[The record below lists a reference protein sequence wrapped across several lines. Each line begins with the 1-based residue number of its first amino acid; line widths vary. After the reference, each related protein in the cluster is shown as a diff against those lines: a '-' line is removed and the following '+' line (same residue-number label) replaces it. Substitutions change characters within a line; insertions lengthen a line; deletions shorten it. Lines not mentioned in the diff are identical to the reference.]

1 MNGVCGTKVAES
13 EEWTVH
19 KAVIMNI
26 TSDHSRIRTVLR
38 RNKTTLLTFFFQF
51 ELCAARGC
59 YHFTAVESVREG
71 GAGARVGGVTSNRH
85 ILLLHSNNSECFWK
99 EEIPWPGKTHHFT
112 AEATNR
118 EVWTQWPWEQHT
130 GFDCRSEANV
140 KQSWNQ
146 SSVSK
151 SWETFT
157 NKSLTWRQKEK
168 HHSVI
173 SWRDEE

>member
-1 MNGVCGTKVAES
+1 MSAAQRWLRVRS
-13 EEWTVH
+13 EQSIKLSLWISPQTTVGLEPYCVGIKPH
-19 KAVIMNI
+19 YW
-26 TSDHSRIRTVLR
+26 L
-38 RNKTTLLTFFFQF
+38 FFFQF
-51 ELCAARGC
+51 ELSAARGC

-71 GAGARVGGVTSNRH
+71 GARARVGGVTSNRH